1 MQYFEVILENGH
13 MGAGNSYEAKR
24 YIAGKDILSV
34 ISKVR
39 SLPRIKKRHT
49 MEAVKS
55 IKPITRKEYMKG
67 RIGSLK
73 NPHLFRV
80 WDGYLCPICGGRF
93 RDTFSF
99 RQHIERY
106 GVTMAFAG

>member
-1 MQYFEVILENGH
+1 MQYFKVILENGH
-13 MGAGNSYEAKR
+13 MGAGNSYEVKR
-24 YIAGKDILSV
+24 YIASKDIVSV

-49 MEAVKS
+49 MEAVQS
-55 IKPITRKEYMKG
+55 IKQVTKKEYMRGK
-67 RIGSLK
+67 IEELK

-80 WDGYLCPICGGRF
+80 WGGYRCPICGEKF
-93 RDTFSF
+93 KDIFSF
-99 RQHIERY
+99 MQHIERY

>member
-1 MQYFEVILENGH
+1 MQYFEVVLENGH

-55 IKPITRKEYMKG
+55 IRPITKEEYVKG
-67 RIGSLK
+67 MAEALK
-73 NPHLFRV
+73 NPYLFKV
-80 WDGYLCPICGGRF
+80 WSGYRCPICGERF
-93 RDTFSF
+93 TDIFSF
-99 RQHIERY
+99 REHVEKY
-106 GVTMAFAG
+106 NAAFAFTN